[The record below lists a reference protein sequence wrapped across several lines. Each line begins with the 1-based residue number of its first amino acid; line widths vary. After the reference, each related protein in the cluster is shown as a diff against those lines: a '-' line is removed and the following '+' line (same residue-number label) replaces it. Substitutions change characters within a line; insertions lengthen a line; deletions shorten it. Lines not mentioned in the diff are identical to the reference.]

1 MKFKVTKPFIYFGE
15 GNPRFKTSIEYTSGI
30 DVKEEVL
37 KEWIET
43 GLAVILE
50 EKVKEEVK
58 EDIAEESEVVE
69 EKKPRKTKK
78 KAE

>member
-1 MKFKVTKPFIYFGE
+1 MKFKVTKSFAYFGE
-15 GNPRFKTSIEYTSGI
+15 EILHFNPKHEYTTET

-37 KEWIET
+37 KEWVEI

-50 EKVKEEVK
+50 E
-58 EDIAEESEVVE
+58 
-69 EKKPRKTKK
+69 EKKPRKSTKK